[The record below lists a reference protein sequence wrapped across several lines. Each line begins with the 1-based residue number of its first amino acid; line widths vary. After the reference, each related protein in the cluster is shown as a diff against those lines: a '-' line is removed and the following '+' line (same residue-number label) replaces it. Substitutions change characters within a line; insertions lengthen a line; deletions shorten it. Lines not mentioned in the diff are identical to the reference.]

1 MPDLRRV
8 PPGRAGRLW
17 LRRRLDTA
25 RRGVDLLDRKL
36 RILLGERER
45 FRLLLDHTGAAW
57 RDRCGEA
64 ERWLLRAAVLGGER
78 EIRLAT
84 GAAPAEV
91 SIEWS
96 TVMGVRY
103 PARIT
108 CTIPA
113 ASPAARHP
121 GNAALVE
128 AQAAYGL
135 ALEAAVRHAATET
148 ALRIVDSE
156 VVDVRRRLRAIADR
170 WVPALETAVR
180 DVTQRLEERERSET
194 VQRRWAAARMGGD
207 R

>member
-36 RILLGERER
+36 RILHGERER
-45 FRLLLDHTGAAW
+45 FQLLLDHTDAAW
-57 RDRCGEA
+57 RNTCREA
-64 ERWLLRAAVLGGER
+64 ERWMLRAAVLGGER

-84 GAAPAEV
+84 GSASAEV

-103 PARIT
+103 PARMT
-108 CTIPA
+108 CTIPTV
-113 ASPAARHP
+113 SPAARQP
-121 GNAALVE
+121 GNAALAE
-128 AQAAYGL
+128 AAAAYRL
-135 ALEAAVRHAATET
+135 ALDAAVRHAATET
-148 ALRIVDSE
+148 ALRIVDAE
-156 VVDVRRRLRAIADR
+156 VVDVRRRLHAIADR
-170 WVPALETAVR
+170 WVPSLETAVR
-180 DVTQRLEERERSET
+180 DVTQRLEERERSES
-194 VQRRWAAARMGGD
+194 VQRRWATARGSGD

>member
-36 RILLGERER
+36 RILHGERER
-45 FRLLLDHTGAAW
+45 FQLLLGHTGAAW
-57 RDRCGEA
+57 RDRCEQA

-78 EIRLAT
+78 ELRLAT
-84 GAAPAEV
+84 RTAPAEV

-96 TVMGVRY
+96 TVMGVVY
-103 PARIT
+103 PARMT

-113 ASPAARHP
+113 TSPAARQP
-121 GNAALVE
+121 GNAALAE
-128 AQAAYGL
+128 AEAAYRL

-148 ALRIVDSE
+148 ALRIVDAE
-156 VVDVRRRLRAIADR
+156 VVDVRRRLHAIADR
-170 WVPALETAVR
+170 WVPSLETAVR
-180 DVTQRLEERERSET
+180 DVTQQLEERERSES
-194 VQRRWAAARMGGD
+194 VRRRWAAERAGGD